1 VILSIDIETYS
12 SNDLVK
18 SGVFKYVDSPD
29 FEILLFAYAF
39 GDEPVMLVDL
49 KRGEQLPERVKSALL
64 SKKYTK
70 TAFNAQFEITCIQK
84 YFKVD
89 LDISQW
95 SCTALMASELGLPQS
110 LKNVAKVLH
119 LDEQKDSRGKRLI
132 DYFCK
137 PCKPTATN
145 GERTRNLPEHRPEDW
160 QVFCDYCK
168 QDVEVERSIRNKIKA
183 FPIADS
189 EQKLWELDQRINAR
203 GVRIDGNFVNNA
215 ISYDEK
221 ARADFK
227 AEAVRITGLENPNSL
242 SQLKAWLGEKTG
254 CEYKSLA
261 KADIEEILKNTDD
274 EEVKRVIEIRKALGK
289 TSNAKYTAL
298 RNSACD
304 DGRVRGM
311 LQFYGANRTGR
322 WAGRI
327 VQPQNLP
334 QNHLKNIADVRE
346 LVADGDYNFFSCL
359 YDVSQTLSE
368 LIRTAFVPSVGRRFI
383 VSDFSAIEARVLS
396 YLADEKW
403 RIEVFKN
410 NGDIYCASAS
420 QMFGVPVVKHG
431 VNGHLRQKGKI
442 AELALG
448 YGGSVGALVSMGAL
462 KMGIPE
468 NELDGIVQAWRNSNP
483 RITEF
488 WKTVENATISAI
500 KGMPCEIQ
508 GSIGF
513 YRKSGILFVRLPSGR
528 SIAYAQPAIGVNRF
542 GRDCVTYMGMNQTS
556 KKWECVET
564 FGGKLV
570 ENIVQAFARDCL
582 AVSMQRL
589 EEKGYE
595 INFTVHDEVILDVPN
610 NKGSLEEVTNIMG
623 QPIEWAKGLLLRAD
637 GYECDFYMKD

>member
-1 VILSIDIETYS
+1 
-12 SNDLVK
+12 
-18 SGVFKYVDSPD
+18 
-29 FEILLFAYAF
+29 
-39 GDEPVMLVDL
+39 
-49 KRGEQLPERVKSALL
+49 
-64 SKKYTK
+64 
-70 TAFNAQFEITCIQK
+70 
-84 YFKVD
+84 
-89 LDISQW
+89 
-95 SCTALMASELGLPQS
+95 
-110 LKNVAKVLH
+110 
-119 LDEQKDSRGKRLI
+119 
-132 DYFCK
+132 
-137 PCKPTATN
+137 
-145 GERTRNLPEHRPEDW
+145 
-160 QVFCDYCK
+160 
-168 QDVEVERSIRNKIKA
+168 
-183 FPIADS
+183 
-189 EQKLWELDQRINAR
+189 
-203 GVRIDGNFVNNA
+203 
-215 ISYDEK
+215 
-221 ARADFK
+221 
-227 AEAVRITGLENPNSL
+227 
-242 SQLKAWLGEKTG
+242 
-254 CEYKSLA
+254 
-261 KADIEEILKNTDD
+261 
-274 EEVKRVIEIRKALGK
+274 
-289 TSNAKYTAL
+289 
-298 RNSACD
+298 
-304 DGRVRGM
+304 
-311 LQFYGANRTGR
+311 
-322 WAGRI
+322 
-327 VQPQNLP
+327 
-334 QNHLKNIADVRE
+334 VRE
-346 LVADGDYNFFSCL
+346 LVADGDYNFFACL

-431 VNGHLRQKGKI
+431 VNEHLRQKGKI

-488 WKTVENATISAI
+488 WKMVDNAAMSAI
-500 KGMPCEIQ
+500 KGKPVEIQ
-508 GSIGF
+508 GGIGF
-513 YRKSGILFVRLPSGR
+513 YRKSGILFIKLPSGR

-556 KKWECVET
+556 KKWERVET